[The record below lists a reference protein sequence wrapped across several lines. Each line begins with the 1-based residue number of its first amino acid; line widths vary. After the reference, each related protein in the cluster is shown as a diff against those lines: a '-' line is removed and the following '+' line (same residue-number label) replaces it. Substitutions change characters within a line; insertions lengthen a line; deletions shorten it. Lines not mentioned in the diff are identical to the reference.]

1 MESLWVGAKGVPSTM
16 ELPAMMRREISEAEF
31 WPVVVRDSPRRNSAR
46 RSSARREP
54 SSLEML
60 RPETIA
66 IRLGVEEAILGT
78 EGDLDAPLANSAV
91 LSERS
96 HR

>member
-1 MESLWVGAKGVPSTM
+1 MGAKGVPSTM
-16 ELPAMMRREISEAEF
+16 ELPAMMRREIWEAEV
-31 WPVVVRDSPRRNSAR
+31 WLVVVRDSPRRNSAR
-46 RSSARREP
+46 RSRVRREP

-66 IRLGVEEAILGT
+66 IRLGVEEVGLGT
-78 EGDLDAPLANSAV
+78 EGDLEAPSAKSAV
-91 LSERS
+91 LSVRS